1 MVSQD
6 DINLLPPDLRGKE
19 EKIRKRAPQKIWE
32 VKMTSPPPKQPKLKE
47 ASKTSWWEELKK
59 FLTQPLGKKAR
70 PMPLGSMAPLKMPVF
85 EYEKKVLAKLE
96 EKPKLIEIKAPVKPK
111 EKASPKP
118 SFFAQ
123 VFQKKAESKE
133 PLSFPKEKPKLVSQM
148 IKIKKPVPAP
158 AVLKKAKVSFWSKIF
173 KTKKHEIKIEA
184 RISTQTFPSQKKEIP
199 PSVKKEAVKEIA
211 AWSKVTEPEK
221 IQPKPTPKM
230 SFWSKIFK
238 KKERKITPLVPS
250 PQKPAKVSFF
260 EKIFGPKIKPVH
272 KETPLAPVL
281 HKKTS
286 FFQKFFSAKEEP
298 TKPAKSFKTPPLS
311 AGGKKKEKAPL
322 KPKKFKSPSIS
333 FIPENEVSVKL
344 RFFKKI
350 FLGEI
355 VILLFC
361 FLLGFSYLILLW
373 YHANLMTKSSDLEI
387 KISELK
393 EKIARNQKEEEIML
407 IDQKRIKAAQVLLD
421 QHIYW
426 SNLFDLLGRYTVD
439 DVYYKDFAVSDFEKI
454 TLQAVGADFR
464 SMARQL
470 LVFSQAKDYIKD
482 VKISSGSYSPTG
494 VSFTINLTVDKALFY
509 KLSHDNNSLE

>member
-1 MVSQD
+1 MPAD

-19 EKIRKRAPQKIWE
+19 EKIRKRAPRKVWE
-32 VKMTSPPPKQPKLKE
+32 IRMTSPQPKQSKLKE
-47 ASKTSWWEELKK
+47 ASKTSWWEEMKK

-85 EYEKKVLAKLE
+85 EYEKKVLAKPA
-96 EKPKLIEIKAPVKPK
+96 EKPKLIEIKTL
-111 EKASPKP
+111 P
-118 SFFAQ
+118 S
-123 VFQKKAESKE
+123 KAE
-133 PLSFPKEKPKLVSQM
+133 
-148 IKIKKPVPAP
+148 PA
-158 AVLKKAKVSFWSKIF
+158 KKVSFWSRVF
-173 KTKKHEIKIEA
+173 KTKKHELKIEA
-184 RISTQTFPSQKKEIP
+184 RMISTRDLPSQKKEIS

-221 IQPKPTPKM
+221 IQLKPAPKM

-238 KKERKITPLVPS
+238 KKERKITPSVPS

-260 EKIFGPKIKPVH
+260 EKIFGPKIKPAR

-333 FIPENEVSVKL
+333 FIPENEVSAKL
-344 RFFKKI
+344 KFFKKI

-355 VILLFC
+355 VVLLFC

-373 YHANLMTKSSDLEI
+373 YHANLMTKSSNLEI

-393 EKIARNQKEEEIML
+393 EKIARNQKEEEMML

-482 VKISSGSYSPTG
+482 VKISSGSYSITG

-509 KLSHDNNSLE
+509 KLSYDNNSLK